1 MKRMNNKVKVIL
13 DLEEGLAGSLMGYC
27 QQKDLTP
34 SQFITNLL
42 NRYMQEP
49 VDILHDIMVNGEE
62 KEFEE
67 FQKSLREYLNE
78 AIYDIEALSKS
89 EEAYDTDKRMAN
101 VFKVLARDHLAN
113 AYLLTNLYK
122 AYKEGDQAL

>member
-13 DLEEGLAGSLMGYC
+13 DLDEGLAGSLMGYC

-62 KEFEE
+62 KEFEN
-67 FQKSLREYLNE
+67 FQKLLREYLNE

-101 VFKVLARDHLAN
+101 VFKVLARDYLSQ
-113 AYLLTNLYK
+113 AYLITNLYK
-122 AYKEGDQAL
+122 AYKEGN

>member
-1 MKRMNNKVKVIL
+1 MSKTVKVIL

-34 SQFITNLL
+34 SEFITNLL

-49 VDILHDIMVNGEE
+49 VDVLDSILKNNEVE
-62 KEFEE
+62 EFEN
-67 FQKSLREYLNE
+67 FQKLLREYLNE
-78 AIYDIEALSKS
+78 AIYDIESIAESS
-89 EEAYDTDKRMAN
+89 EAYETDKAMVN
-101 VFKVLARDHLAN
+101 VFKVLARDHLTN

-122 AYKEGDQAL
+122 AYKEEKNKKD